1 MVGPDPLDLG
11 FTKFESI
18 FGENAAAIGC
28 IWVALPPLLSSSTS
42 QLFPK
47 GAS

>member
-1 MVGPDPLDLG
+1 MIGPDPLDLG
-11 FTKFESI
+11 FTEFRGI
-18 FGENAAAIGC
+18 FGENAGANRVYPGG
-28 IWVALPPLLSSSTS
+28 PPTALSSSTS